1 MNHRR
6 EFSEHLHALLAD
18 MGRDQRDEFLADCA
32 EEIANQRQEHEPDC
46 FAASRESRILQE
58 L

>member
-1 MNHRR
+1 MSPRR
-6 EFSEHLHALLAD
+6 EFSDHLQALLAD

-46 FAASRESRILQE
+46 FAIAKEADMAA
-58 L
+58 